1 MSNQPVG
8 VYGPPSSWLVPAVV
22 TTLCCMP
29 ITGVIAMYY
38 ASQVRVCWEYGD
50 PIAATKAANRARLW
64 VLLSFGLFVVALAF
78 GLGTGW
84 LFEYSNRLRD

>member
-1 MSNQPVG
+1 MANTQTG
-8 VYGPPSSWLVPAVV
+8 VYGPPSSWLIPAVV

-29 ITGVIAMYY
+29 ITGVIALYF
-38 ASQVRVCWEYGD
+38 ASQVRVRWDYGD
-50 PIAATKAANRARLW
+50 ALAATKAANSARLW
-64 VLLSFGLFVVALAF
+64 VLISFALFIVALAF

>member
-1 MSNQPVG
+1 MATAQPG
-8 VYGPPSSWLVPAVV
+8 VYGPPSSWLAPAVV

-38 ASQVRVCWEYGD
+38 ASQVRVRWDYGD
-50 PIAATKAANRARLW
+50 ALGATKAASNARLW
-64 VLLSFGLFVVALAF
+64 VLISFALFIVALAL
-78 GLGTGW
+78 GIGTGS